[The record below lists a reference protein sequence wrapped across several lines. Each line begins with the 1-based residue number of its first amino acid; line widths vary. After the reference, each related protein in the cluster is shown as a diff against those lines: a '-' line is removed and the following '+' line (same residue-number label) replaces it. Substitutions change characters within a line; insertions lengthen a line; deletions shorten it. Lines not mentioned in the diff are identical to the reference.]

1 MNYSANDFIRNNDF
15 EGAKEKLEQARPR
28 WIQHWFDTCEII
40 FNSCAEWSKK
50 YILDPINRIITKI
63 KNNRIVKNVYE
74 GVSHTYIIK
83 MYDDNNNYVFL
94 KVGKANDVD
103 VRMRQLCKKGYVDT
117 NIEDVEILKTWELPA
132 PELAEMLEKY
142 IQYKLKQKY
151 TRIPN
156 DRFVPIE
163 LSSEQMVELENYYN
177 AIIALA

>member
-1 MNYSANDFIRNNDF
+1 M
-15 EGAKEKLEQARPR
+15 
-28 WIQHWFDTCEII
+28 
-40 FNSCAEWSKK
+40 
-50 YILDPINRIITKI
+50 
-63 KNNRIVKNVYE
+63 YE

-83 MYDDNNNYVFL
+83 MYDDNNDYVFL

-103 VRMRQLCKKGYVDT
+103 VRMRQLCKKGYADT
-117 NIEDVEILKTWELPA
+117 NIENVEIIKTWELPA

-156 DRFVPIE
+156 DRFIPIE
-163 LSSEQMVELENYYN
+163 LSSEQMIELENYYN